1 MGYLVA
7 GLVAA
12 WAFGV
17 GVLVGIVMHLPMT
30 PPTSCPVPDHSEV
43 VCGYVSHEYPN
54 HAGLYLRGTGC
65 ADYDGGGG

>member
-30 PPTSCPVPDHSEV
+30 PPTSCPVPDHSEI
-43 VCGYVSHEYPN
+43 VCGYVEREE
-54 HAGLYLRGTGC
+54 RGYYGTMRPTGC
-65 ADYDGGGG
+65 APYNSEARS